1 MPEDSR
7 GFSGQDVTQNT
18 PEQAGRQLRFLPE
31 RTRTGSLWKPNVLAL
46 LDTHP
51 HTRGLQRKCDP
62 RDDTCYVEERHS
74 GPQRQPQQ
82 HPGTPARARAPRDQ
96 LSTQPRTRGG
106 RTSSSPAGRA
116 RGLAT
121 WTAQRPL
128 ENFSDMAQRELGAGW
143 GGGTFTNKSPRA
155 SETQSPHSGVAASR
169 EAGPEATCR
178 PCVEPGRRVPVPYF
192 PSAPNSHNRPAGPRG
207 PRGTHVRGPIS
218 PSLLP
223 PPRASL
229 CLYPGCASPTCP
241 RCTTGQLGDHAL
253 TSKGAVLTP
262 FACGAQRAQG
272 RQRAQGPGR
281 VTDQQSRLPWG
292 PWDTNL
298 CASPPLPAS
307 SCSAGAEQKTACAS
321 RLRPCSAQTCQ
332 GTGKPQG
339 PPQAKQV
346 PLRAAGAAVGG
357 DAGTRRQL
365 P

>member
-1 MPEDSR
+1 MFFCLHNCKSWLARYVTWSHTDISQPGVLNTITSEEIENS
-7 GFSGQDVTQNT
+7 SGNFQ
-18 PEQAGRQLRFLPE
+18 
-31 RTRTGSLWKPNVLAL
+31 GS
-46 LDTHP
+46 H
-51 HTRGLQRKCDP
+51 
-62 RDDTCYVEERHS
+62 
-74 GPQRQPQQ
+74 
-82 HPGTPARARAPRDQ
+82 
-96 LSTQPRTRGG
+96 
-106 RTSSSPAGRA
+106 
-116 RGLAT
+116 
-121 WTAQRPL
+121 
-128 ENFSDMAQRELGAGW
+128 
-143 GGGTFTNKSPRA
+143 
-155 SETQSPHSGVAASR
+155 
-169 EAGPEATCR
+169 
-178 PCVEPGRRVPVPYF
+178 RV
-192 PSAPNSHNRPAGPRG
+192 NL
-207 PRGTHVRGPIS
+207 I
-218 PSLLP
+218 
-223 PPRASL
+223 
-229 CLYPGCASPTCP
+229 
-241 RCTTGQLGDHAL
+241 DHAL

-281 VTDQQSRLPWG
+281 VTGQQSRLPWG